1 MRLWKQLLIC
11 LVILLVGLGVWVHF
25 VPGADTMLA
34 KAGVPPRLIAL
45 MAKPAGEAKDGG
57 GQEQAQGQGRGQGR
71 NQGGGGGGAPLVVTQ
86 PVDIAVVNDRLNA
99 IGNGAAILSVSVTP
113 LATGNLTEILV
124 KSGDKIEKGQV
135 IARLDS
141 DEQVISAAQA
151 KVAVDS
157 AKEKVER
164 NRKLGD
170 AVSVAV
176 LRDAEFAMQ
185 AAELALKTA
194 ELDLKR
200 RDIVSPSAGIVGII
214 TVNPG
219 DYVTTSTPI
228 AVVDD
233 RTQILV
239 DFWVPERFSNKISV
253 GQDVSATAI
262 ALPTS
267 ELSGVIDSIDNR
279 VDAASRT
286 LRVRAR
292 IDNPDDTLRAG
303 MSFSVEVR
311 FAGDQYPT
319 VNPLAV
325 QWSADGSYVWR
336 VQEEKSQKVP
346 VKIIQ
351 RNSDKVLVDA
361 ELAKGDAVVMEG
373 VQRLRDGGAVR
384 LAEQQEQRRDRK
396 PATEP
401 TEQKVS
407 EAETAK

>member
-11 LVILLVGLGVWVHF
+11 LVILVAGFGVWAHF
-25 VPGADTMLA
+25 VPGADAMLA
-34 KAGVPPRLIAL
+34 RAGVPQQVIAL
-45 MAKPAGEAKDGG
+45 VAKPAGEARDGG
-57 GQEQAQGQGRGQGR
+57 QGQGQGSGQGRR
-71 NQGGGGGGAPLVVTQ
+71 NQGGGGGAPIVVTQ
-86 PVDIAVVNDRLNA
+86 PVDVAVVNDRLNA
-99 IGNGAAILSVSVTP
+99 IGSGVASLSVSVTP
-113 LATGNLTEILV
+113 LATGNLTEVLV
-124 KSGDKIEKGQV
+124 KSGDRIEKGQV
-135 IARLDS
+135 IAGLDS
-141 DEQVISAAQA
+141 DEQAIAAAQA
-151 KVAVDS
+151 KVAVES

-164 NRKLGD
+164 NRRLGD
-170 AVSVAV
+170 AVSVAA

-253 GQDVSATAI
+253 GQEVSATAI

-267 ELSGVIDSIDNR
+267 ELSGVIDAIDNR
-279 VDAASRT
+279 VDPESRT

-303 MSFSVEVR
+303 MSFSVSVR

-325 QWSADGSYVWR
+325 QWSADGSFVWR
-336 VQEEKSQKVP
+336 IQEEKSQKVP

-384 LAEQQEQRRDRK
+384 LAEQQQERGNGKK
-396 PATEP
+396 PAVTEP

>member
-11 LVILLVGLGVWVHF
+11 VVILVAGLGVWVHF
-25 VPGADTMLA
+25 VPGADAMLA
-34 KAGVPPRLIAL
+34 KAGVPQKVIAL
-45 MAKPAGEAKDGG
+45 VAKPAGEAKEGG
-57 GQEQAQGQGRGQGR
+57 QGQGSGQGRR

-86 PVDIAVVNDRLNA
+86 PVDVAVVNDRLNA

-113 LATGNLTEILV
+113 QATGNLTEVLA
-124 KSGDKIEKGQV
+124 KSGDRIEKGQV

-141 DEQVISAAQA
+141 DEQVIAADQA

-164 NRKLGD
+164 NRRLGN

-233 RTQILV
+233 RSQILV

-267 ELSGVIDSIDNR
+267 ELSGVIDAIDNR
-279 VDAASRT
+279 VDQESRT

-292 IDNPDDTLRAG
+292 IENPDDTLRAG
-303 MSFSVEVR
+303 MSFSVSVR

-336 VQEEKSQKVP
+336 VQEEKSQRVP

-384 LAEQQEQRRDRK
+384 LAEQQQERRNGKK
-396 PATEP
+396 PAEAQP

>member
-1 MRLWKQLLIC
+1 MRLWKQLLTC

-25 VPGADTMLA
+25 VPGAGAMLA

-45 MAKPAGEAKDGG
+45 VAKPAGEAKDGG
-57 GQEQAQGQGRGQGR
+57 GQGQGRGQDR
-71 NQGGGGGGAPLVVTQ
+71 NQGGGGGAPIVVTQ

-99 IGNGAAILSVSVTP
+99 IGNGAAILSVNVTP
-113 LATGNLTEILV
+113 LATGNLTEVLA
-124 KSGDKIEKGQV
+124 KSGDRIKKGQV

-141 DEQVISAAQA
+141 DEQAIAAAQA
-151 KVAVDS
+151 KVAVES

-164 NRKLGD
+164 NRKLGG

-200 RDIVSPSAGIVGII
+200 RDIVAPSGGIVGII

-219 DYVTTSTPI
+219 DYITTSTPI

-233 RTQILV
+233 RSQILV

-279 VDAASRT
+279 VDQASRT

-292 IDNPDDTLRAG
+292 IDNPDDALRAG
-303 MSFSVEVR
+303 MSFSVAVR

-336 VQEEKSQKVP
+336 VEEEKSRKVP

-384 LAEQQEQRRDRK
+384 LAEQQERRNGKK
-396 PATEP
+396 PATES